1 MNIRLSAGQF
11 LTLVADNEYV
21 RDFSWVAQ
29 QAIVQTIEDQEQGE
43 HDFVDWTAWFQTAN
57 EVDDFDDVPE
67 EHREGVMTL
76 GNGNYLWFD

>member
-21 RDFSWVAQ
+21 RDFSWGAQ

-57 EVDDFDDVPE
+57 EVDDLDDVPE
-67 EHREGVMTL
+67 EHREGIMTL
-76 GNGNYLWFD
+76 DNGNYLWFD